1 MLNNIAG
8 KIDLLNE
15 VLIGFKTNRKILV
28 IESDDWGCKRT
39 QDELWNKQNSTYSKC
54 PYDVFD
60 ALETPDDL
68 YALFDVLNSLKD
80 KEGNPAMITANTIM
94 ANPDYERIKD
104 SNFEQYFYRPIYVD
118 LRIDPKRKELPA
130 IVKEAIN
137 SKVYFPQLH
146 GREHVN
152 IAQWLGALRRGHSE
166 LRKAFERKSFGINLK
181 DKVNK
186 RSNVMAALDFSNEL
200 ELAEHYD
207 SIKTGQSLFIDF
219 FGFKSDTF
227 IAPAYI
233 WHPSH
238 ETAMKDASIM
248 ATQGIPYQYIPKPGS
263 DEFEK
268 KLRISGSV
276 STNSLISLVRN
287 VHFEPSLIKRSDE
300 VGNCLKRIKLAF
312 FLGKPAVIS
321 AHRINFM
328 GGNHEANRK
337 DNLVLLKN
345 LLHRVVNLWPDIE
358 FMNSSQLYHI
368 MTKKIAKLN
377 NF

>member
-1 MLNNIAG
+1 MITNIVG

-15 VLIGFKTNRKILV
+15 VLVGFKTNRKILV
-28 IESDDWGCKRT
+28 IESDDWGCKRA
-39 QDELWNKQNSTYSKC
+39 QDEIWNKQHSNYSKC
-54 PYDVFD
+54 PYNVFD

-68 YALFDVLNSLKD
+68 HALLDVLNSVKD
-80 KEGNPAMITANTIM
+80 KEGNPASITANTIM

-104 SNFEQYFYRPIYVD
+104 SNFEQYFHIPTYVD
-118 LRIDPKRKELPA
+118 LKTDPKRSELPA
-130 IVKEAIN
+130 MVKEAIN

-166 LRKAFERKSFGINLK
+166 LRKAFERKTFGINLK

-200 ELAEHYD
+200 EFAEHND
-207 SIKTGQSLFIDF
+207 SIKASQSLFIDF

-233 WHPSH
+233 WHPNH
-238 ETAMKDASIM
+238 ETAMNEVSIM
-248 ATQGIPYQYIPKPGS
+248 ATQGIPYQYIPKLGS
-263 DEFEK
+263 DVFEK
-268 KLRISGSV
+268 KFRISGSV
-276 STNSLISLVRN
+276 STQGLLRLVRN
-287 VHFEPSLIKRSDE
+287 IHFEPSLIKRNDE
-300 VGNCLKRIKLAF
+300 VGSCLKRIQLAF

-337 DNLVLLKN
+337 DNLILLKD

-368 MTKKIAKLN
+368 MNQKNIKDA
-377 NF
+377 